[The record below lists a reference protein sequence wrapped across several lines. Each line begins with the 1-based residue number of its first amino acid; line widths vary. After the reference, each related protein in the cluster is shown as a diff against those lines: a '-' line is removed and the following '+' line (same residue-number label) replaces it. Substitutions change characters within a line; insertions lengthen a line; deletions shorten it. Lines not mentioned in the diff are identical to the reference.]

1 MELDYWQVIDMREG
15 KVYRV
20 DNYLSRERAQDACGL
35 GD

>member
-20 DNYLSRERAQDACGL
+20 DNYLSRNHALPACGL
-35 GD
+35 QA